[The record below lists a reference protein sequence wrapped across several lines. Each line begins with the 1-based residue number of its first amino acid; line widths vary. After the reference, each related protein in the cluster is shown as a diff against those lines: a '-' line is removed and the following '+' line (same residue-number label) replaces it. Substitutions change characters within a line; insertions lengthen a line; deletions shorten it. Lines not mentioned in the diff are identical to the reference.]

1 MMFLPE
7 KHTIFADRENSSG
20 IDERNYNLWPT
31 LAWFA
36 VLLGLTAITGYIIAL
51 TVFLLSFL
59 KYRAQLNLLIT
70 LIYSTVG
77 IAFMLFLAKLLN
89 RDFPPGLLQSYFDL
103 PWPFT

>member
-7 KHTIFADRENSSG
+7 NHTIFADRENSSG

-36 VLLGLTAITGYIIAL
+36 ALLGLTAITGYIIAL

-59 KYRAQLNLLIT
+59 KYRAQLSLPIT

-89 RDFPPGLLQSYFDL
+89 RDFPPGLLQKYFEL
-103 PWPFT
+103 PWPIS